1 DNRDPTHLT
10 VTRPTQSFAQRIFIW
25 KILAHKRFIR
35 DANKRRLL
43 IEILRPKIATLL
55 QRNLHDFEV
64 VADDTAT
71 FQTRLGT
78 GRDRRPDLSLH
89 IAIEGVAAEWKLADH
104 CGLHTRQ
111 RIHSGEDL
119 FAEACL

>member
-71 FQTRLGT
+71 FQTRFVT
-78 GRDRRPDLSLH
+78 GRDWRAGLGGKNLS
-89 IAIEGVAAEWKLADH
+89 E
-104 CGLHTRQ
+104 
-111 RIHSGEDL
+111 RITAPCKVTAH
-119 FAEACL
+119 